1 MDVIIEPQEDNIMSG
16 EKRCKNK
23 SCNAPLLPGF
33 ETEHGLCTRC
43 MNAADKKERMKKAAN
58 IISNIET
65 AKIKTPSRST
75 STPLDVITQPVSVVE
90 DEKPTVKTPSTITSK
105 QDDVIIQGIG
115 DLANNNFIGVRI
127 STVLLNKLKQRL
139 MTTNITQSQFL
150 RSLIEDSLAKDK

>member
-1 MDVIIEPQEDNIMSG
+1 MSG

-65 AKIKTPSRST
+65 AKIKTPSAQST
-75 STPLDVITQPVSVVE
+75 IKQKVNHQQHNDTGDNNVE
-90 DEKPTVKTPSTITSK
+90 PQTPSRVTN
-105 QDDVIIQGIG
+105 IG
-115 DLANNNFIGVRI
+115 DTTKPEQVGESGFNHLVGVKVSSEMLDALEI
-127 STVLLNKLKQRL
+127 AVAKSG
-139 MTTNITQSQFL
+139 MTKAAYL
-150 RSLIEDSLAKDK
+150 RSFLSDLVFKDR

>member
-1 MDVIIEPQEDNIMSG
+1 M
-16 EKRCKNK
+16 
-23 SCNAPLLPGF
+23 F
-33 ETEHGLCTRC
+33 ETICAYYL
-43 MNAADKKERMKKAAN
+43 
-58 IISNIET
+58 
-65 AKIKTPSRST
+65 
-75 STPLDVITQPVSVVE
+75 PVSVVE

-150 RSLIEDSLAKDK
+150 RSVIEDSLAKDK